1 MILRVS
7 GKLGDK
13 IGVSP
18 EASRPLHGDPL
29 LDWSGHLFRANRLQ
43 HIIVTHTVTLYSFV
57 FLGRGITTSEAYDL
71 RVRAEL
77 HKFLT
82 RHGHADVYATHIA
95 TDGGPAR
102 FSKAYNRRVIGSV
115 NDMVY
120 HASYMIEQYGLS
132 FWEVESRL
140 NEMPMGMLDMDS
152 PEKAFARLCDEA

>member
-18 EASRPLHGDPL
+18 EASRPLPDDPF

-43 HIIVTHTVTLYSFV
+43 HIIVTHTTTLYSLV
-57 FLGRGITTSEAYDL
+57 FLGRGITTLEAYEL

-102 FSKAYNRRVIGSV
+102 FSKAYNRSVIGSV

-120 HASYMIEQYGLS
+120 HATYMIEQYGLS

-140 NEMPMGMLDMDS
+140 NEMPMGMLDMNS
-152 PEKAFARLCDEA
+152 AETAFARLCNEA